1 MTCEFCGWRV
11 TLAATAMNSWIEAL
25 REAIRAEEP
34 AAVTLRR
41 ELHRHPDLSG
51 EEGPTAERIRRAL
64 GSVASQPVAGTG
76 LLARIGPAGGPAIA
90 IRAELD
96 ALPVAEATG
105 VPWSATGTRM
115 HACGHDVHLAALTAL
130 CTAAR
135 QTALLLPAAILAVF
149 QPREESTPAG
159 GASGALDIVAS
170 PEWAAH
176 DVRAVI
182 AAHVQPL
189 LPAGTIAATSGP
201 VNAAV
206 SNFGITITGAGG
218 HAAYPHATH
227 DPVLALSEVV
237 VSLQQAVSRR
247 ISPTSAA
254 VLSVG
259 MLRAGTAPGVIPA
272 SAQAW
277 GTLRALSPADLDT
290 LETVAA
296 HVAEHVALA
305 HGCQAVTSFDR
316 GEPVL
321 VNNEELTRHARRLL
335 SGSGAVI
342 APELRSCGADD
353 FAFYAQQHPGL
364 MMFVGVENSD
374 HQPASLHQPTFYPPD
389 EAVFLVA
396 DTLLAGFAAACELLD
411 Q

>member
-1 MTCEFCGWRV
+1 
-11 TLAATAMNSWIEAL
+11 MNSWIQAL
-25 REAIRAEEP
+25 RDAVRAEAP

-51 EEGPTAERIRRAL
+51 EEGPTAERVRRAL
-64 GSVASQPVAGTG
+64 GPVDWQPVAGTG
-76 LLARIGPAGGPAIA
+76 LLARIGPADGPAIA

-130 CTAAR
+130 CAAAR
-135 QTALLLPAAILAVF
+135 QTRTPPPAAILAVF
-149 QPREESTPAG
+149 QPREESIP
-159 GASGALDIVAS
+159 SGALDVVAS

-176 DVRAVI
+176 DVRAAI

-189 LPAGTIAATSGP
+189 LPAGSIAATPGP

-206 SNFGITITGAGG
+206 SNIEITITGPGG

-237 VSLQQAVSRR
+237 VSVQQAVSRR

-254 VLSVG
+254 VLSIG

-272 SAQAW
+272 TAQAW

-290 LETVAA
+290 LETVVA

-305 HGCQAVTSFDR
+305 HGCQAATSFDR

-321 VNNEELTRHARRLL
+321 VNDEQLTRHARHLL
-335 SGSGAVI
+335 SGSGAGL

-353 FAFYAQQHPGL
+353 FAYYAQRHPGL
-364 MMFVGVENSD
+364 MMFVGVDSSD
-374 HQPASLHQPTFYPPD
+374 QRSASLHQPSFYPPD
-389 EAVFLVA
+389 DAVLRVA
-396 DTLLAGFAAACELLD
+396 DTLLCGFAAACALLGE
-411 Q
+411 